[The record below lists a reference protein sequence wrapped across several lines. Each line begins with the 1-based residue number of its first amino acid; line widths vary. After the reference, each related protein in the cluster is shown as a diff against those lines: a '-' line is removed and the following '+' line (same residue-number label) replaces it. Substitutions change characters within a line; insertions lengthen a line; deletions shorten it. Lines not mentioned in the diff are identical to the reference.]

1 MARNKKQLSE
11 MASAPMPL
19 RIVGGRFRGHKL
31 IYHGDPITR
40 PMKHRVREAIFN
52 LIGPGVK
59 EMHAIDLFAGTGAL
73 GLEAISRGAPG
84 ATFVERHFPTA
95 DVIEKNIEH
104 LGVTQECTVTRANAF
119 VWIRTNPDL
128 PTTPWLVLCSPP
140 YDFYVDQSEQM
151 LGLISHF
158 VQQSPEGS
166 SIAVEADDRFVPN
179 QLPDAPN
186 WDVRH
191 YSPATIAMYR
201 KMASTEC

>member
-1 MARNKKQLSE
+1 MVRKKKQVSKT
-11 MASAPMPL
+11 APVPMPL

-40 PMKHRVREAIFN
+40 PMKHRLREAIFN
-52 LIGPGVK
+52 LIGPSVK
-59 EMHAIDLFAGTGAL
+59 ERHVIDLFAGTGAL

-104 LGVTQECTVTRANAF
+104 LAVSEECTVTRANAF

-128 PTTPWLVLCSPP
+128 PTIPWLVLCSPP
-140 YDFYVDQSEQM
+140 YDFYVDQPEKM

-158 VQQSPEGS
+158 VKNSPGGS
-166 SIAVEADDRFVPN
+166 LIAVEADNRFLPD
-179 QLPDAPN
+179 QLPDTPN

-191 YSPATIAMYR
+191 YPPATIAMYHT
-201 KMASTEC
+201 MASTEG